1 MGKAPKIPS
10 NEREDVKFTNFIN
23 QASSVAANWNR
34 KDKKHK
40 EDHKDMEKQNLD
52 EDIVPIVI
60 DLSAAKN
67 GQVNESFL
75 RQFGDS
81 IKLLMIAMFGTGR
94 VSASIRGSQSEIEA
108 FKNTLASERNYI
120 KAYQRYGLDDP
131 RTFRNKGKLK
141 STISKFERETGIKW
155 PFK

>member
-1 MGKAPKIPS
+1 MGSAPKIPS
-10 NEREDVKFTNFIN
+10 SKSEDTKFHSFID
-23 QASSVAANWNR
+23 QASAVSAKWNR
-34 KDKKHK
+34 KDKEHK
-40 EDHKDMEKQNLD
+40 EKQKDMKKQNLD

-60 DLSAAKN
+60 DLSAARN

-81 IKLLMIAMFGTGR
+81 IKLLMKAMFGTGR
-94 VSASIRGSQSEIEA
+94 VSASIRGSQREIEA
-108 FKNTLASERNYI
+108 FKNTLANERNYI
-120 KAYQRYGLDDP
+120 RAYQRYGLDDP

>member
-1 MGKAPKIPS
+1 M
-10 NEREDVKFTNFIN
+10 R
-23 QASSVAANWNR
+23 
-34 KDKKHK
+34 
-40 EDHKDMEKQNLD
+40 
-52 EDIVPIVI
+52 
-60 DLSAAKN
+60 
-67 GQVNESFL
+67 
-75 RQFGDS
+75 
-81 IKLLMIAMFGTGR
+81 AMFGTGR

>member
-1 MGKAPKIPS
+1 MCIRDS
-10 NEREDVKFTNFIN
+10 
-23 QASSVAANWNR
+23 
-34 KDKKHK
+34 
-40 EDHKDMEKQNLD
+40 HKDMEKQNLD

-81 IKLLMIAMFGTGR
+81 IKLLMRAMFGTGR

>member
-10 NEREDVKFTNFIN
+10 NAREDINFTNFID

-81 IKLLMIAMFGTGR
+81 IKLLMRAMFGTGR